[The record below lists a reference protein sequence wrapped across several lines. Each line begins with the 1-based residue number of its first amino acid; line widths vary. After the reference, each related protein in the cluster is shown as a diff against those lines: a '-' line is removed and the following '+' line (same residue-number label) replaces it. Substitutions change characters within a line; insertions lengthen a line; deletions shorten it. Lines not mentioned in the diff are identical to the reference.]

1 MPTRVTA
8 VERRTEKLDLRVTP
22 KAKQRLQAAA
32 SLSHRT
38 MSDFVLE
45 SALAQAEQTL
55 ADRRFFTLDMERWT
69 HFQEVLDAPVQ
80 PLPRLK
86 ALLTKPGFFDAQ
98 PRKAAAR

>member
-1 MPTRVTA
+1 MLTQATA
-8 VERRTEKLDLRVTP
+8 VERRTEKLDLRVTR

-32 SLSHRT
+32 SASHRT

-55 ADRRFFTLDMERWT
+55 ADRRFFTLDAERWT
-69 HFQEVLDAPVQ
+69 QFHEALDGPARS
-80 PLPRLK
+80 LPRLK
-86 ALLTKPGFFDAQ
+86 ALLSKPGFFDAQ